1 MHGHPNIKCLCLFYN
16 FIIFSFIFFYL
27 SFIILIFLIYFIIWE
42 QLPGT
47 LWATPGL

>member
-1 MHGHPNIKCLCLFYN
+1 MEPSEPLQACNGTALPLL
-16 FIIFSFIFFYL
+16 
-27 SFIILIFLIYFIIWE
+27 